1 MKSSSSRWKNETD
14 HQGSFERRFQPHIN
28 GNSDS
33 HPGSN
38 GQYGNPSFTGG
49 GGGGF
54 DGGHSPRTHNMGNT
68 DTVMHQSN
76 PVLNTTTP
84 KETNNDCYG
93 VEMEKPEDVVCLV
106 EDATSANRSN

>member
-1 MKSSSSRWKNETD
+1 
-14 HQGSFERRFQPHIN
+14 
-28 GNSDS
+28 
-33 HPGSN
+33 
-38 GQYGNPSFTGG
+38 
-49 GGGGF
+49 
-54 DGGHSPRTHNMGNT
+54 MGNT

-76 PVLNTTTP
+76 PVLNTTAP